1 MTTTPEGKIK
11 EEIRDENNNL
21 IQDKLVD
28 TDIEYT
34 NNKPEELNVSQ
45 ECDNCK
51 KLDDPGKQIDC
62 LNGVCDK
69 LPADHP
75 KKEECKKE
83 IQKQKD
89 DIKNEN
95 KNEETVENNIIPDQ
109 NKVDQAN
116 PSNQITPQQQNPS
129 NQITPQ
135 QQNQSNP
142 NSPQQNQSNPN
153 SPQQNQS
160 NPNSPQQQNQSEQ
173 LSPIES
179 QNQVNSPNKV
189 QSNDNQ
195 VDTPIDVNN
204 PRKNKI
210 VPKKDNTPPFVEE
223 PQNDSNPGKTK
234 KNNLNNFT
242 RPETNPDIIP
252 DDVIVRDIG

>member
-142 NSPQQNQSNPN
+142 NSPQQ
-153 SPQQNQS
+153 QNQS